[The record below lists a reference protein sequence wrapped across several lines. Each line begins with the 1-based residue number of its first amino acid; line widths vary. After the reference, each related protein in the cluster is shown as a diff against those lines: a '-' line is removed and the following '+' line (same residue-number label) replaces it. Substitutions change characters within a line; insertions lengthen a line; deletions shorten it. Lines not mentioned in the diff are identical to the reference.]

1 MFSAVGYLDSL
12 ILGAYAYRCK
22 AQTLA
27 REPASSGNVAGG
39 ARLLPQAR
47 GAAND
52 GAAAAQV
59 HHTMRMLWP

>member
-27 REPASSGNVAGG
+27 REAARSGNVAGR

-52 GAAAAQV
+52 GADASQV
-59 HHTMRMLWP
+59 HHQLRV